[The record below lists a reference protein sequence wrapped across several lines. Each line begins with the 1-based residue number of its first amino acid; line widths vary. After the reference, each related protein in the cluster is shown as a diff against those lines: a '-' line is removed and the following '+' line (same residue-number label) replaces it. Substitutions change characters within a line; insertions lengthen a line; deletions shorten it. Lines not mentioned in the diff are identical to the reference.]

1 MQLNELIDKEGI
13 EAVSQKTNISVENL
27 RYLYQQEFEK
37 LNRVKALGFLKIF
50 EREYDE
56 IEIEGLRESIK
67 EYYDAHK
74 EPKDDEVV
82 MVSQSMK
89 ESQGGFGFIKWLIM
103 LGILYGI
110 YHLYTIGALGNF
122 SSSEKSMNK
131 LSDQK
136 ALQSSVD
143 EDVAK
148 NIQVKEDET
157 SGKIVEIE
165 TKATEVKQAVE
176 PLEESTEKVV
186 LTETNATVE
195 SISENNA
202 TTAQLP
208 ISDEPIQDTNKN
220 NEKTDKIVETVKEK
234 EEDNTTAS
242 IENLTINPTRG
253 MLWYGFINIDTKQR
267 REFMNKVSTPFELN
281 GGRWILVTGHGYVDI
296 VSEAK
301 TIEIADR
308 NKHYF
313 YIDSNEIR
321 EIDRKEFREL
331 NGGRGW

>member
-27 RYLYQQEFEK
+27 HSLYHQEFEK
-37 LNRVKALGFLKIF
+37 LNRVKALGFLKIL
-50 EREYDE
+50 EREYED
-56 IEIEGLRESIK
+56 IDIGGLKESIK
-67 EYYDAHK
+67 EYYDTHK
-74 EPKDDEVV
+74 DPKDDEVV
-82 MVSQSMK
+82 MVSQAMK
-89 ESQGGFGFIKWLIM
+89 ESQGGFGFLKWLIV
-103 LGILYGI
+103 LAILYGI
-110 YHLYTIGALGNF
+110 YYFYSIGALGNF
-122 SSSEKSMNK
+122 SSSEKNMNQ

-136 ALQSSVD
+136 ALQSSVS
-143 EDVAK
+143 EEVVK

-157 SGKIVEIE
+157 NKKSVEIE
-165 TKATEVKQAVE
+165 TKATETKQAEE
-176 PLEESTEKVV
+176 PLEESTQKIV
-186 LTETNATVE
+186 LTETNATVK
-195 SISENNA
+195 SISESN
-202 TTAQLP
+202 TTATQLAS
-208 ISDEPIQDTNKN
+208 SDESMQDVNDNEANKAV
-220 NEKTDKIVETVKEK
+220 EKK
-234 EEDNTTAS
+234 EDNTTVV

>member
-13 EAVSQKTNISVENL
+13 ESVSQKTNISIENL

-37 LNRVKALGFLKIF
+37 LNRVKALGFLKVL
-50 EREYDE
+50 EREYDD
-56 IEIEGLRESIK
+56 IEIEGLRESVK
-67 EYYDAHK
+67 EYYETHRR
-74 EPKDDEVV
+74 PKDDEVV

-89 ESQGGFGFIKWLIM
+89 ESQGGFGFIKWLIV

-110 YHLYTIGALGNF
+110 YHLYATGKLGSF
-122 SSSEKSMNK
+122 FSSEKSMNQ
-131 LSDQK
+131 LSDQE

-143 EDVAK
+143 EEVAEK
-148 NIQVKEDET
+148 IQVKEDET
-157 SGKIVEIE
+157 NKKIVEIE
-165 TKATEVKQAVE
+165 TKATEVKHAIE
-176 PLEESTEKVV
+176 PLEESAEKVV

-195 SISENNA
+195 SISENNTTIAQA
-202 TTAQLP
+202 T
-208 ISDEPIQDTNKN
+208 SGDELIQDIKDNEKN
-220 NEKTDKIVETVKEK
+220 NEANKTAKK
-234 EEDNTTAS
+234 EEDNTTVI

-253 MLWYGFINIDTKQR
+253 MLWYGFINIDTKER

-313 YIDSNEIR
+313 YIDSHEIR
-321 EIDRKEFREL
+321 EIDRKEFRKL

>member
-27 RYLYQQEFEK
+27 SSLYEQEFEK
-37 LNRVKALGFLKIF
+37 LNRVKALGFLKIL
-50 EREYDE
+50 EREYDK

-82 MVSQSMK
+82 MVSQAMK

-103 LGILYGI
+103 LGILYGV
-110 YHLYTIGALGNF
+110 YYFYTIGALGNF
-122 SSSEKSMNK
+122 SSSEKNINQ

-136 ALQSSVD
+136 ALQSSVSK
-143 EDVAK
+143 DVAK
-148 NIQVKEDET
+148 NIQVKEDEAN
-157 SGKIVEIE
+157 GKIVEIE
-165 TKATEVKQAVE
+165 TKATDVKQAEE
-176 PLEESTEKVV
+176 PLEESTEKIV
-186 LTETNATVE
+186 LTDTNATVE
-195 SISENNA
+195 SIGENNT
-202 TTAQLP
+202 TTAQVA
-208 ISDEPIQDTNKN
+208 SGDESIQDVKN
-220 NEKTDKIVETVKEK
+220 NEVDKTVENR
-234 EEDNTTAS
+234 EDNTTVV

-301 TIEIADR
+301 TIEIADKV
-308 NKHYF
+308 KHYF

>member
-27 RYLYQQEFEK
+27 SSLYEQEFEK
-37 LNRVKALGFLKIF
+37 LNRVKALGFLKIL
-50 EREYDE
+50 EREYDK

-82 MVSQSMK
+82 MVSQAMK
-89 ESQGGFGFIKWLIM
+89 ESQGGFGFVKWLIM
-103 LGILYGI
+103 LGILYGV
-110 YHLYTIGALGNF
+110 YYFYTIGALGNF
-122 SSSEKSMNK
+122 SSSEKNINQ

-136 ALQSSVD
+136 ALQSSVSK
-143 EDVAK
+143 DVAK
-148 NIQVKEDET
+148 NIQVKEDEAN
-157 SGKIVEIE
+157 GKIVEIE
-165 TKATEVKQAVE
+165 TKATDVKQAEE
-176 PLEESTEKVV
+176 PLEESTEKIV
-186 LTETNATVE
+186 LTDTNATVE
-195 SISENNA
+195 SIGENNT
-202 TTAQLP
+202 TTAQVA
-208 ISDEPIQDTNKN
+208 SGDESIQDVKN
-220 NEKTDKIVETVKEK
+220 NEVDKTVENR
-234 EEDNTTAS
+234 EDNTTVV

-301 TIEIADR
+301 TIEIADKV
-308 NKHYF
+308 KHYF

>member
-27 RYLYQQEFEK
+27 SSLYEQEFEK
-37 LNRVKALGFLKIF
+37 LNRVKALGFLKIL
-50 EREYDE
+50 EREYDK

-82 MVSQSMK
+82 MVSQAMK

-103 LGILYGI
+103 LGILYGV
-110 YHLYTIGALGNF
+110 YYFYTIGALGNF
-122 SSSEKSMNK
+122 SSSEKNINQ

-136 ALQSSVD
+136 ALQSSVSK
-143 EDVAK
+143 DVAK
-148 NIQVKEDET
+148 NIQVKEDEAN
-157 SGKIVEIE
+157 GKIVEIE
-165 TKATEVKQAVE
+165 TKATDVKQAEE
-176 PLEESTEKVV
+176 PLEESTEKIV
-186 LTETNATVE
+186 LTDTNATVE
-195 SISENNA
+195 SIGENNT
-202 TTAQLP
+202 TTAQVA
-208 ISDEPIQDTNKN
+208 SGDESIQDVKN
-220 NEKTDKIVETVKEK
+220 NEVDKTVENR
-234 EEDNTTAS
+234 EDNTTVV

-267 REFMNKVSTPFELN
+267 REFMNKVSTPFEVN

-301 TIEIADR
+301 TIEIADKV
-308 NKHYF
+308 KHYF